1 MKNVAFL
8 LSIILSLGKANAQ
21 FVHVIKADS
30 VLITNDSCTAEL
42 NLENSTKHINGF
54 LYNKGNG
61 RTEFRK
67 MIKLNDSTLLFGGDT
82 VLIGGN
88 SKNFANTDLTF
99 TGNRLH
105 NLAGKKLTMRSNYY
119 FGTEFYQSSDSIWLL
134 AYRDT
139 LNKWEDYGTLV
150 ANRQE
155 SYTMHWDND
164 FYKATSSFRNSAYQV
179 SLSSRPFT
187 VPDSRANKIT
197 MDTAEIRI
205 NPGKDSSLRIYPIKT
220 RSNGSSYQPL
230 MVDSLGNVYKS
241 SSWPNIPLT
250 LQQVTGYGNT
260 TTNTIKP
267 YPEALPAG
275 AGTDSIVVWSAS
287 DSLLKKVPPR
297 QTFAQTST
305 VTVSATDVQTTL
317 TSSGAGSL
325 TIPAESWFVGKTYK
339 VVLHGTYSTSS
350 VNPASLTIKIKL
362 GTTVVAQGSFT
373 LAANKTDVAFECRN
387 EFTCRATG
395 ASGTVFSMGMMRSA
409 DNIVTKLN
417 NGTSPTSVTLS
428 TSQALNI
435 TAQLTNNVSG
445 NSVSAYLILMEAMN

>member
-1 MKNVAFL
+1 
-8 LSIILSLGKANAQ
+8 
-21 FVHVIKADS
+21 
-30 VLITNDSCTAEL
+30 
-42 NLENSTKHINGF
+42 
-54 LYNKGNG
+54 
-61 RTEFRK
+61 
-67 MIKLNDSTLLFGGDT
+67 MIKLNDSMLLFGGDT

-105 NLAGKKLTMRSNYY
+105 NLGGKKLTMVSNGN
-119 FGTEFYQSSDSIWLL
+119 FFGGGTEFYQNPDSLWLL
-134 AYRDT
+134 AYQDS
-139 LNKWEDYGTLV
+139 LNKWRNFGTLV
-150 ANRQE
+150 ANRQL
-155 SYTMHWDND
+155 SYTMHSDSV
-164 FYKATSSFRNSAYQV
+164 FYKAASSFGNSADQV

-187 VPDSRANKIT
+187 VPDNRANTISV
-197 MDTAEIRI
+197 DTSGIRI
-205 NPGKDSSLRIYPIKT
+205 IPGKDSSLKIYPIRT

-241 SSWPNIPLT
+241 GSWPTIPLT

-260 TTNTIKP
+260 TSNAIKP
-267 YPEALPAG
+267 YPEALPPG
-275 AGTDSIVVWSAS
+275 TGTDSIVVWSAS
-287 DSLLKKVPPR
+287 DSLLKKVPAR

-317 TSSGAGSL
+317 TSTGVGSL

-339 VVLHGTYSTSS
+339 VVLHGIYSTSS
-350 VNPASLTIKIKL
+350 TNPASLTIKIKL
-362 GTTVVAQGSFT
+362 GTTVVAQGTFN

-387 EFTCRATG
+387 EFTCRAIG

-428 TSQALNI
+428 TSQSLNV
-435 TAQLTNNVSG
+435 TAQLSNNVSG
-445 NSVSAYLILMEAMN
+445 NSVSAYLILLEAMN